1 MLHIWVQ
8 ALQAGQRESFQKH
21 AGHPRFMFQ
30 GGIAHT
36 KSTDKTNGL
45 HLFLLD
51 GGKSIREE
59 GKGLP
64 RRVDHQGWPGE
75 TSLRG

>member
-1 MLHIWVQ
+1 MGPGP
-8 ALQAGQRESFQKH
+8 AGRAERKSQKH

-51 GGKSIREE
+51 GGKGIREE
-59 GKGLP
+59 EGASQESGP
-64 RRVDHQGWPGE
+64 PGWPGE